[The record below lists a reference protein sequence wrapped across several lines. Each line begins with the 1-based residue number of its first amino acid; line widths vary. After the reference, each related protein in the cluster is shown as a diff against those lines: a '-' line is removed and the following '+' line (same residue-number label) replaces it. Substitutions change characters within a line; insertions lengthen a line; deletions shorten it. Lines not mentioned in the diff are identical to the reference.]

1 MTNWQLYIKDDLNA
15 TKTASSTLMVNGSI
29 NMECCMGG
37 GPIHMV
43 QSMTLIVMAYLPAG
57 AGADFIFSM

>member
-1 MTNWQLYIKDDLNA
+1 
-15 TKTASSTLMVNGSI
+15 MVNGSI
-29 NMECCMGG
+29 IMECCMGG

-57 AGADFIFSM
+57 AGAGAGADFIFSM